1 MNIFIQSGV
10 KFCGCREKRM
20 NQDLQVKII
29 NTLVPY
35 GEKKISVFGS
45 YATGNENQGSD
56 LDLIVSF
63 PKEIGLFALGGIREE
78 LVKKLGISV
87 DLLTERSIHP
97 LLWEKITQG
106 IVEIYHN
113 EG

>member
-1 MNIFIQSGV
+1 
-10 KFCGCREKRM
+10 M
-20 NQDLQVKII
+20 NQDLRVKII

-35 GEKKISVFGS
+35 GVKKISVFGS
-45 YATGNENQGSD
+45 YAAGHEHQGSD

-78 LVKKLGISV
+78 LIEKLGISV

-97 LLWEKITQG
+97 LLREKITQET
-106 IVEIYHN
+106 VEIYHN